1 LRFVRVGFVV
11 AGLLLLSAGA
21 RAQIY
26 TCVAKDGSRVFS
38 DQRCGPDAKVVPGI
52 DTGKSRAK
60 SSAGSRPVRTQ
71 RTAAELEQLI
81 EKCDAGDMKAC
92 TEWTLGGGPNL
103 LREKER
109 RAEAECEAGS
119 LRACEERYC
128 SEGIDSDC
136 RARVQRTAQLAG
148 DTWYLR
154 EEVQRD
160 TDGVTRYAIRCI
172 PPDARQSRDITVICS
187 AQAGPNR
194 CYVTD
199 QQQGFARLANAAAA
213 HCSARAKPDL
223 AVKN

>member
-1 LRFVRVGFVV
+1 VRFVRVGLILT
-11 AGLLLLSAGA
+11 GLLLVAAGA
-21 RAQIY
+21 HAQIY

-52 DTGKSRAK
+52 GTGKSAPK
-60 SSAGSRPVRTQ
+60 SPSGSRPARMT
-71 RTAAELEQLI
+71 RTAEELKQLI
-81 EKCDAGDMKAC
+81 ERCDAGDMKAC

-103 LREKER
+103 LRENER

-128 SEGIDSDC
+128 REGVDADC
-136 RARVQRTAQLAG
+136 RARVQRTAQMAG

-154 EEVQRD
+154 EEARHD
-160 TDGVTRYAIRCI
+160 TDGTARYAIRCI
-172 PPDARQSRDITVICS
+172 PPDVRESRDITVTCS

-194 CYVTD
+194 CYLSD
-199 QQQGFARLANAAAA
+199 PQQGYPRLANAAAA
-213 HCSARAKPDL
+213 QCSAPAKPDL